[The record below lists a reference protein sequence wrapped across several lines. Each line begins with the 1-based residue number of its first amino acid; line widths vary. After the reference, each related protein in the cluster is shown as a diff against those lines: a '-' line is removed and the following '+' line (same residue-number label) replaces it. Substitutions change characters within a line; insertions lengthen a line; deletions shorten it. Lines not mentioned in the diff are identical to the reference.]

1 MNNSLLAFLVC
12 FATSA
17 SFTVLSKD
25 EAAENV
31 TTCLSVTTHQFIEI
45 EWVERIK
52 TKSPVRFPFSALSGG
67 KPAPWPLYP
76 GGCV

>member
-31 TTCLSVTTHQFIEI
+31 TTCLSVTT
-45 EWVERIK
+45 
-52 TKSPVRFPFSALSGG
+52 PVHFPFFVLSGG

-76 GGCV
+76 GGYA